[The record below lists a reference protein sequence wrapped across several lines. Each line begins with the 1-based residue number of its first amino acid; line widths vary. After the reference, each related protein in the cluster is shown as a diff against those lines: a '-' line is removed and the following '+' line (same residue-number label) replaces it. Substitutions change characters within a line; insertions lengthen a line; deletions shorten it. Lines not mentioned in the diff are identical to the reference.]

1 MQDNLMNVGL
11 AASGLLIRKSLSAL
25 LSHMDGVQIVVEVD
39 NPFNDLE
46 QLRKARPDVLLM
58 EADGSARDFEVLSQ
72 LRSLLPETRILLL
85 ADQVD
90 EDFQF
95 RTIQAGARGF
105 ISKDSDPAL
114 LEKTLKRV
122 VRGEI
127 WVSHQAA
134 SMIIGKLV
142 RAQQPG
148 RRNGAELSRREK
160 QIMTLLADGYRNKEI
175 ASLLAVSE
183 NTVRAHLVTLYK
195 KIRVS
200 SRLGAALYYFE
211 HSKLESSATPNVPS
225 SSHLLTSQDSL
236 AKRPAAGAG
245 KVV

>member
-1 MQDNLMNVGL
+1 MNVAL
-11 AASGLLIRKSLSAL
+11 AGSRLLIRKSLSAL
-25 LSHMDGVQIVVEVD
+25 LSKMEGVQIVVEVD
-39 NPFNDLE
+39 NPLNDLE
-46 QLRKARPDVLLM
+46 QLQRARPDVLLM
-58 EADGSARDFEVLSQ
+58 EAAGSARDFELLSQ
-72 LRSLLPETRILLL
+72 LRSLIPETKTLLL
-85 ADQVD
+85 ADHVD

-95 RTIQAGARGF
+95 RMIQAGARGF

-142 RAQQPG
+142 RSQEGAK
-148 RRNGAELSRREK
+148 RNGAELSRREK
-160 QIMTLLADGYRNKEI
+160 QIMALLADGYRNKEI
-175 ASLLAVSE
+175 AGLLAVSE

-211 HSKLESSATPNVPS
+211 HSKVESAATPDLPS
-225 SSHLLTSQDSL
+225 SSHLVAAQDSVSG
-236 AKRPAAGAG
+236 RPAMAVSKA
-245 KVV
+245 V

>member
-1 MQDNLMNVGL
+1 MNVAL
-11 AASGLLIRKSLSAL
+11 AGSRLLIRKSLSAL
-25 LSHMDGVQIVVEVD
+25 LSNMEGVQIVVEVD
-39 NPFNDLE
+39 NPLNDLE
-46 QLRKARPDVLLM
+46 QLQKAHPDVLLM
-58 EADGSARDFEVLSQ
+58 EAAGSVKDFELLSQ
-72 LRSLLPETRILLL
+72 LRALIPETKILLL
-85 ADQVD
+85 ADHVD

-142 RAQQPG
+142 RSQGPA

-160 QIMTLLADGYRNKEI
+160 QIVALLADGYRNKEI
-175 ASLLAVSE
+175 ASLLGVSE

-195 KIRVS
+195 KIRVT

-211 HSKLESSATPNVPS
+211 HSGHESNETPHLPSDTHLVVP
-225 SSHLLTSQDSL
+225 QDSL
-236 AKRPAAGAG
+236 SIRPAVAAD
-245 KVV
+245 KAV

>member
-1 MQDNLMNVGL
+1 MNVAL
-11 AASGLLIRKSLSAL
+11 AGSRLLIRKSLSAL
-25 LSHMDGVQIVVEVD
+25 LSKMEGVQIVVEVD
-39 NPFNDLE
+39 NPLTDLE
-46 QLRKARPDVLLM
+46 QLQRARPDVLLM
-58 EADGSARDFEVLSQ
+58 EAAGSARDFELLSQ
-72 LRSLLPETRILLL
+72 LRSLIPETKILLL
-85 ADQVD
+85 ADRVD

-142 RAQQPG
+142 RSQEPS

-175 ASLLAVSE
+175 AGLLAVSE
-183 NTVRAHLVTLYK
+183 NTVRAHLVTTC
-195 KIRVS
+195 R
-200 SRLGAALYYFE
+200 
-211 HSKLESSATPNVPS
+211 T
-225 SSHLLTSQDSL
+225 
-236 AKRPAAGAG
+236 
-245 KVV
+245 